1 MNVRYSQARRFPIL
15 APRLIAS
22 LVSPNCP
29 QDIQE
34 ELRQSILQLRVDS
47 YLKTLRAST
56 TFDQADVLDQ
66 LTMPVQLIFG
76 SEDQL
81 TPPSLGHDLN
91 ELLPN
96 AQLEVLDGAGHLSNI
111 EAPDGV

>member
-1 MNVRYSQARRFPIL
+1 
-15 APRLIAS
+15 
-22 LVSPNCP
+22 
-29 QDIQE
+29 
-34 ELRQSILQLRVDS
+34 
-47 YLKTLRAST
+47 
-56 TFDQADVLDQ
+56 
-66 LTMPVQLIFG
+66 MPVQLIFG

-111 EAPDGV
+111 EAPEAFNATVRTFLAQHRSLASFAE